1 MTATPTSTAHPAPT
15 WRRAALLLAAAA
27 TLASLPARAADCT
40 PGSACQETRQ
50 FSVTLTDFR
59 VLQTGTA
66 NRPLSATLR
75 LRNKTDAPLTLV
87 YVDGTAAALDD
98 QGQRYTMQNTRSGLR
113 GLGVATRREFDPRFT
128 LAPGEAADARIEVTA
143 YIKGIYGTRFD
154 LELAVR
160 EVQALPGDQHR
171 LGRETLLRYT
181 GLQDGAGTPA
191 AAVAVPAATPAPG
204 AQAAT
209 TAAPADACQ
218 GLPHCVVNGP
228 LAARVE
234 RLAAEAVKG
243 NNQGIVVTVALRNL
257 SSAPMILTYKKD
269 TGEMLDELG
278 QRYTV
283 DSRRKTDVQGI
294 PVSTRS
300 SASSQF
306 TLAPGESRRAQF
318 RYTRFVGKTR
328 LGNSFTPALALEQY
342 ELLPSNQLRLVREV
356 ALDFGA
362 VAAGGGPAGGA
373 ADVQQLLQGLG
384 KLFKQ

>member
-1 MTATPTSTAHPAPT
+1 MTTTTASLARPPARAR
-15 WRRAALLLAAAA
+15 RRAALLLAAAA
-27 TLASLPARAADCT
+27 TLFGLPAQAADCT
-40 PGSACQETRQ
+40 PGSSCQETRQ
-50 FSVTLTDFR
+50 FSATLTDFR

-75 LRNKTDAPLTLV
+75 LRNKTGAPLTLV

-128 LAPGEAADARIEVTA
+128 LAPGEAADARVEVTA

-171 LGRETLLRYT
+171 LGRETLLRFT
-181 GLQDGAGTPA
+181 GLKDGAGAPA
-191 AAVAVPAATPAPG
+191 AAGQAPAPG
-204 AQAAT
+204 ATGAPG
-209 TAAPADACQ
+209 TAAAVDACQ
-218 GLPHCVVNGP
+218 GLANCVVSGA

-243 NNQGIVVTVALRNL
+243 NNHGIVVSVALRNL
-257 SSAPMILTYKKD
+257 SSAPMVLTYRQSS
-269 TGEMLDELG
+269 GEMLDDLG

-283 DSRRKTDVQGI
+283 DWRYDAAVQGI

-328 LGNSFTPALALEQY
+328 LGSSFTPVLALEQY
-342 ELLPSNQLRLVREV
+342 ELLPSSQLRLVREY

-362 VAAGGGPAGGA
+362 VAAGGGLTGGA

-384 KLFKQ
+384 NLLKK